1 MLFEPIPT
9 VETYRLSLK
18 KSAFDAIS
26 TLSSKENLATLPNT
40 VNGQFSRFFIVFRRF
55 WSELLL
61 KLVENFKVPYGIML
75 LFPRWKK
82 IKELFPAV
90 GNEWKK
96 YINIS
101 PNKRIEWAKRT
112 SEFMVKYKYIFWMS
126 DRRREIIP
134 LFFFTE
140 GIITLFHMAPCLTKE
155 VFY

>member
-75 LFPRWKK
+75 LFPR
-82 IKELFPAV
+82 
-90 GNEWKK
+90 
-96 YINIS
+96 
-101 PNKRIEWAKRT
+101 
-112 SEFMVKYKYIFWMS
+112 
-126 DRRREIIP
+126 
-134 LFFFTE
+134 
-140 GIITLFHMAPCLTKE
+140 
-155 VFY
+155 